1 MDMSVQVAIRLAIRR
16 PSRLESPKAP
26 DFRFG
31 LQNGM
36 AKFMIN
42 TTTPKQ
48 LTSHPEWLND
58 WEKRIKA
65 LKNLPSLFRMVWAAA
80 PIVVLSSLVCRLLA
94 ALVPLGILAVTRLI
108 IDSIFRLTS
117 NHTPLPGS
125 FWWMVSLEFA
135 LASLAMITSRLI
147 DFCDSRLADKFTCYI
162 NVRIMQHATSLDLV
176 SYEDPLF
183 YDKLERARVQGTDRI
198 GMIQATGRLVQEFF
212 TTLSLAASIFI
223 FSPWIIFTLI
233 VCTLP
238 TFLSET
244 HFAFL
249 GYALSSQQ
257 TPARRE
263 MEYFRVLG
271 GSKESAKE
279 LRLFGLGSF
288 LVDRYQALANEV
300 QHQTFGL
307 ARRRLFI
314 GLSFALLGTIGYYG
328 SYAFAIHQ
336 TVIGVLSLGTLTLL
350 AGAIAGT
357 NSNIQAVL
365 GTFSSIAGQALFLT
379 DLLEFFSVKPKVFSK
394 PDAILV
400 PRPIRRGFE
409 FKNVSFSY
417 PGSSKKVLNNIN
429 FRLEPGERIALV
441 GKNGQGKTTIV
452 KLLTRLYEPTA
463 GQILLDGV
471 DIREY
476 NLQDL
481 WKEIGVIF
489 QDFMR
494 YELPCYENIAMGR
507 IEDRKNSSRI
517 RAAAHKSLADE
528 VIRKLPNHYNQRLGC
543 RFEGGVD
550 LSGGEWQKIALARA
564 YLRDSQLLILDE
576 PTASLDARSEHE
588 VFERFSELTEGK
600 MALLISHRLSTV
612 RMADRILVLEDGK
625 IAEEGPHEQLI
636 KIGGGYAEMFELQAA
651 SYR

>member
-1 MDMSVQVAIRLAIRR
+1 
-16 PSRLESPKAP
+16 
-26 DFRFG
+26 
-31 LQNGM
+31 M
-36 AKFMIN
+36 AKFMRN
-42 TTTPKQ
+42 DTTQKQ
-48 LTSHPEWLND
+48 LSSHPEWLND
-58 WEKRIKA
+58 WQKRIKA
-65 LKNLPSLFRMVWAAA
+65 LKNLPSLFGMVWAAA
-80 PIVVLSSLVCRLLA
+80 PIVVVSSLVCRLLA

-117 NHTPLPGS
+117 NHTPLPGA

-212 TTLSLAASIFI
+212 TTVSLAASIFI
-223 FSPWIIFTLI
+223 FSPWILFTLI
-233 VCTLP
+233 MCTLP

-300 QHQTFGL
+300 HHQTFGL

-394 PDAILV
+394 PDAMLV

-452 KLLTRLYEPTA
+452 KLLTRLYEPTS

-528 VIRKLPNHYNQRLGC
+528 VIRKLPHHYNQRLGC

-612 RMADRILVLEDGK
+612 RMADRILVLENGS